1 MTLVSR
7 DVELLEGVADI
18 LEVKT
23 KLVPHRG
30 GYSKTG
36 VFHIM
41 FGDLLFC
48 DWLIGIGVTP
58 RKTHTIGSITVP
70 DSLFADFLRGH
81 LDGDGSIIT
90 YVDHYNTKLKASYV
104 YQRLYVKFVSA
115 SRAHV
120 EWLRASM
127 KRILGIDGYLTVQ
140 RRAEGQR
147 AALFGLC
154 LAKRD
159 AIHLL
164 RRLYY

>member
-1 MTLVSR
+1 MGRRGAKPKGPISRRTWRPELAYVVGILATDGNISPDGRNVTLVSR

-70 DSLFADFLRGH
+70 DSLFADFLRGPQTS
-81 LDGDGSIIT
+81 DGRIVGSGPT
-90 YVDHYNTKLKASYV
+90 NATGPPLWGK
-104 YQRLYVKFVSA
+104 
-115 SRAHV
+115 
-120 EWLRASM
+120 
-127 KRILGIDGYLTVQ
+127 
-140 RRAEGQR
+140 
-147 AALFGLC
+147 
-154 LAKRD
+154 
-159 AIHLL
+159 
-164 RRLYY
+164 